1 MNNAASVKTPLLTN
15 EMLNRNLLAVII
27 IIIRLSNINQIN
39 NETSVILC
47 IICNLHS
54 RHNNGTP
61 ITSSSPTSFP
71 VPFAVV
77 IAPYDFTEVLDMYIW
92 P

>member
-54 RHNNGTP
+54 RHNN
-61 ITSSSPTSFP
+61 
-71 VPFAVV
+71 
-77 IAPYDFTEVLDMYIW
+77 YDFTEVLDITFIIDW
-92 P
+92 L